1 MSRIAITGST
11 GFVGSNI
18 AESLMSLGH
27 EVVGLTRDHA
37 AHNASWE
44 LRDVDYASD
53 ASLSEAIVDVDAVVH
68 CAIANDFNRLL
79 NDRAAAYENYVRLT
93 DRLARLADG
102 REQKFVFISTD
113 WVMDGTGHREPES
126 NPGNAVNFYGY
137 LKALGEQAVNSSL
150 EGRGVV
156 ARIAGVMGRHR
167 IAESPR
173 LQDVGFGY
181 FVDTLVRSLRAG
193 QEFQVWGGPNVNQI
207 TTPSLASEVG
217 AQIGRIIQRNA
228 TGTFHLVGDTA
239 VTRMDLAFAT
249 CDVFDLPR
257 ELVTQGEPPAS
268 ELFPAPVPVDS
279 SLGNEHTKAVL
290 GIGPQPLTDILS
302 AFRDEIESGRV
313 SPLTRD

>member
-18 AESLMSLGH
+18 AKSLMSLGH
-27 EVVGLTRDHA
+27 EVVGLTRDSS
-37 AHNASWE
+37 AHGASWA

-53 ASLSEAIVDVDAVVH
+53 SSLTEAIADVDVVVH
-68 CAIANDFNRLL
+68 CAIANDFTRLL
-79 NDRAAAYENYVRLT
+79 NDRAAAYDNYVRLT
-93 DRLARLADG
+93 DRLGRLSDSVG
-102 REQKFVFISTD
+102 QKFIFISTD

-137 LKALGEQAVNSSL
+137 LKALGEQAVHSSL

-173 LQDVGFGY
+173 AQDVGFGY
-181 FVDTLVRSLRAG
+181 FVDSLVRTLRAG
-193 QEFQVWGGPNVNQI
+193 REFVVWGGPDVNQV

-217 AQIGRIIQRNA
+217 AQISRIIQRDA

-239 VTRMDLAFAT
+239 VTRMDLAFAA
-249 CDVFDLPR
+249 CDVFELPR
-257 ELVTQGEPPAS
+257 ELVTEGPPPAS

-279 SLGNEHTKAVL
+279 SLGNEYTKTVL
-290 GIGPQPLTDILS
+290 GLGPQPLDAILS
-302 AFRDEIESGRV
+302 AFREEIDSGQV
-313 SPLTRD
+313 SPLTRN

>member
-1 MSRIAITGST
+1 
-11 GFVGSNI
+11 
-18 AESLMSLGH
+18 
-27 EVVGLTRDHA
+27 
-37 AHNASWE
+37 
-44 LRDVDYASD
+44 
-53 ASLSEAIVDVDAVVH
+53 
-68 CAIANDFNRLL
+68 
-79 NDRAAAYENYVRLT
+79 
-93 DRLARLADG
+93 LADG
-102 REQKFVFISTD
+102 RGQKFVFISTD

-137 LKALGEQAVNSSL
+137 LKALGEQAVHSSL

-217 AQIGRIIQRNA
+217 AQIGRILQRDA

-239 VTRMDLAFAT
+239 VTRMDLAYST

-257 ELVTQGEPPAS
+257 ELVTQGEPPTS
-268 ELFPAPVPVDS
+268 ELFPAPVPADS
-279 SLGNEHTKAVL
+279 SLGNEYTKSVL
-290 GIGPQPLTDILS
+290 GVGPQALTDILI
-302 AFRDEIESGRV
+302 AFREEIDSGRV